1 MYNVRPR
8 MGWTTNWLGVEAQG
22 SKWKSRGAAEIEGAR
37 VLGYVALDA
46 HSSCLIAWKGSRVLK
61 PTRPF
66 GNVTRCCMAR
76 LLMLCLSQSICSSHH
91 VTAQAGVFAL
101 LSSLLADEDPREA
114 RYLALTL
121 SARANGFGFQR
132 QRWLWLHAQR
142 SVLVALPRILPT
154 PRRIGPG
161 KFTDAL
167 IRRATCAPPLPQRIW
182 ALYQLRVSST
192 CLSKSWANLA
202 SRGLTPVKAP
212 PESRTQVLS
221 SGQ

>member
-101 LSSLLADEDPREA
+101 LSSLLVDGPQGGKGSGPH
-114 RYLALTL
+114 TL
-121 SARANGFGFQR
+121 SKCKRIWIPLAPRAMKRPGCP
-132 QRWLWLHAQR
+132 AQGPGGCPQHGG
-142 SVLVALPRILPT
+142 SGLESSPT
-154 PRRIGPG
+154 P
-161 KFTDAL
+161 
-167 IRRATCAPPLPQRIW
+167 
-182 ALYQLRVSST
+182 
-192 CLSKSWANLA
+192 
-202 SRGLTPVKAP
+202 
-212 PESRTQVLS
+212 
-221 SGQ
+221 